1 MRTINNMLQAVEKT
15 DLSFLIQNSLQDAAP
30 VYTEE
35 LRGQLL
41 SGVKADG
48 SQIGQY
54 SPSYAKTR
62 QARGLQTD
70 YVDGYFTGDMQRGLF
85 LDVRDGEMVSGSQ
98 VAYQADFENRY
109 GPGSFILGGDNLQAF
124 IKEVEQNLQLGLQDA
139 LKPI

>member
-1 MRTINNMLQAVEKT
+1 MRTINNLRRAVQKT

-41 SGVKADG
+41 EGKMADG
-48 SQIGQY
+48 NQIGVY

-98 VAYQADFENRY
+98 VSYQFDFENRY
-109 GPGSFILGGDNLQAF
+109 GPGSFIVGGDRLGAF
-124 IKEVEQNLQLGLQDA
+124 IKEVEQNIQLGLQDA
-139 LKPI
+139 FKPI